1 MDIKVIIRTLTPLA
15 DAFEYY
21 GIPYHLTGSLAS
33 SVYVK
38 AQVVQG
44 IEVITDI
51 KFSQVPALVVQ
62 LENTYDVK
70 EIALRAAIEH
80 RGSFRLVH
88 HDTLQKIDVALSAY
102 RAYSRIKQGK
112 AQRHALEQ
120 GSRAFYVAS
129 PEDTILTLL
138 ERYNGG
144 GQRFQRLW
152 ESIVEI
158 LAVQGS
164 TLDLAYLRLWAT
176 SLDVAL
182 LLEQAVAT
190 AGFSNA

>member
-1 MDIKVIIRTLTPLA
+1 MNITVIVRTLTPLA
-15 DAFEYY
+15 DAFEFY
-21 GIPYHLTGSLAS
+21 GIPYHLTGSMTTL
-33 SVYVK
+33 VYGK
-38 AQVVQG
+38 PRTVQG
-44 IEVITDI
+44 IEVVADI

-70 EIALRAAIEH
+70 EIALRAAIQY

-88 HDTLQKIDVALSAY
+88 RDTLQKIDVALAAY
-102 RAYSRIKQGK
+102 RAYSRVKQGR

-120 GSRAFYVAS
+120 GSRAFYIAS
-129 PEDTILTLL
+129 PEDTILMLL

-152 ESIVEI
+152 EAI
-158 LAVQGS
+158 LELLALRGS

-182 LLEQAVAT
+182 FLEQALAT
-190 AGFSNA
+190 AGLSNA

>member
-1 MDIKVIIRTLTPLA
+1 MNITVIVRTLTPLA
-15 DAFEYY
+15 DAFEFYS
-21 GIPYHLTGSLAS
+21 IPYHLTGPLAT

-38 AQVVQG
+38 AQAMQG
-44 IEVITDI
+44 IEVISDI

-70 EIALRAAIEH
+70 EIALRAAIKH

-102 RAYSRIKQGK
+102 RAYSQVRQER

-138 ERYNGG
+138 ERYNGSW
-144 GQRFQRLW
+144 QRFQRVW
-152 ESIVEI
+152 EAI
-158 LAVQGS
+158 LDVLAQQGS

-176 SLDVAL
+176 PLDVAL
-182 LLEQAVAT
+182 LLEQALAS
-190 AGFSNA
+190 AGLSNA